1 MGMLMTA
8 HVDDDKT
15 MMWRLDGDEMFIL
28 NGLDHLLK
36 KKNIKI
42 ILKSE
47 TYETQRFI
55 FSFFIKNV
63 LNRQKTVRFILFPT
77 ILRKSAP
84 PQ

>member
-36 KKNIKI
+36 KKTS
-42 ILKSE
+42 KS
-47 TYETQRFI
+47 
-55 FSFFIKNV
+55 S
-63 LNRQKTVRFILFPT
+63 
-77 ILRKSAP
+77 
-84 PQ
+84 